1 MDVKGAIA
9 DHMGHFS
16 VHDIPNVLFMV
27 IVATAFGYATA
38 RLGARVGAPEGRAL
52 AGWAALAALAAVLV
66 RSQLPLAALVLAAA
80 ILVGKRP
87 SALSEMDLLAM
98 LLIGIGCGSGASV
111 IVGILLVLF
120 IPIMRWSKNNAPNRV
135 NA

>member
-16 VHDIPNVLFMV
+16 ATDIPNVLFMV
-27 IVATAFGYATA
+27 IMAVAFGYATA
-38 RLGARVGAPEGRAL
+38 RLGARVGSNQGRAL
-52 AGWAALAALAAVLV
+52 SFWAALAALAAALV
-66 RSQLPLAALVLAAA
+66 RSQLPLATLVLAAA
-80 ILVGKRP
+80 VLVGKRNGGQND
-87 SALSEMDLLAM
+87 SDLLTM
-98 LLIGIGCGSGASV
+98 LLIGIGCGSGAAV

-120 IPIMRWSKNNAPNRV
+120 IPIMRWARSGPNQV